1 MEAEATGAER
11 RIVLEAQDEA
21 VRFAKG
27 AVYGIVISSTI
38 WIAILA
44 LWLI

>member
-1 MEAEATGAER
+1 MEAEITGAER
-11 RIVLEAQDEA
+11 RIVLEAQDEPA
-21 VRFAKG
+21 RFVKG
-27 AVYGIVISSTI
+27 AVYGIVISAII